1 MLGRKV
7 AHMLMGWIA
16 QECPPL
22 HASQE
27 GLGDERDLTPLRHA
41 TADRETPVGIEIID
55 HPIAALHIGPLVD
68 DMGQMEGPISAGA
81 RWLQIPHEVSCRATN
96 EASKARTP

>member
-7 AHMLMGWIA
+7 EHMLMGRIA

-27 GLGDERDLTPLRHA
+27 GLGDERDLTPLGHE
-41 TADRETPVGIEIID
+41 TADCETPVGIEIID
-55 HPIAALHIGPLVD
+55 HPIIALHRGQLLHDVPQ
-68 DMGQMEGPISAGA
+68 MGGPIHTGAGLPEMPHKLA
-81 RWLQIPHEVSCRATN
+81 RRDDEGGQ
-96 EASKARTP
+96 